1 MNLYEKLGLALI
13 TWVLVSLFL
22 PYTPTK
28 FALVQVALIAYVVL
42 FLWKLRTTARLWL
55 RRALLGGM
63 VFTTMALLTVAHSY
77 IDDHIDQELRSV
89 RERAATAY
97 DRAHPPAKP
106 EPRNGR
112 GIPSTLEE
120 WQARYGGP
128 TPEADAAAD
137 AACDT
142 WNREHADQLLA
153 RDVLALPATVVFSVI
168 ADSPEENRRR
178 AEIVIAYFSLPF
190 KIALGIG
197 FGIAL
202 GAWIVKNWT

>member
-89 RERAATAY
+89 RGERRPLTTE
-97 DRAHPPAKP
+97 RI
-106 EPRNGR
+106 RR
-112 GIPSTLEE
+112 QS
-120 WQARYGGP
+120 RS
-128 TPEADAAAD
+128 
-137 AACDT
+137 
-142 WNREHADQLLA
+142 RETGA
-153 RDVLALPATVVFSVI
+153 VFR
-168 ADSPEENRRR
+168 PH
-178 AEIVIAYFSLPF
+178 
-190 KIALGIG
+190 
-197 FGIAL
+197 
-202 GAWIVKNWT
+202 